1 MKLSCIGCGPG
12 DPDLLTVKAV
22 DRIRKAQIIFAP
34 TSREGKPSIALS
46 IVRQHIS
53 ETANSVNLLF
63 PMIKDRESLRPQWRN
78 NASMIGNAV
87 REGKETVYLTVGDPS
102 MYSTWTYINN
112 EIKQTFKDIEVEVIP
127 GITSFFAFAA
137 EAKMS
142 LVEAD
147 QTLGI
152 VPSCYDL
159 DKVKNTA
166 KACDAVVFLKDGRY
180 FDSVIAMLPDAGF
193 SDSSIVTIAQDLSG
207 EKEIMKISNLG
218 ELRRT
223 KNPAGKYFSLMVA
236 KKN

>member
-12 DPDLLTVKAV
+12 DPDLLTVRAV
-22 DRIRKAQIIFAP
+22 DRIKKAQIIFAP

-46 IVRQHIS
+46 IVKQYIS
-53 ETANSVNLLF
+53 DKACAVNLIF
-63 PMIKDRESLRPQWRN
+63 PMIKDRKSLRPHWKK
-78 NASMIGNAV
+78 NARIIGNAV
-87 REGKETVYLTVGDPS
+87 REGKQAVYLTVGDPS
-102 MYSTWTYINN
+102 MYSTWTYIHT
-112 EIKQTFKDIEVEVIP
+112 EIKKNFKEIEVEVVP

-152 VPSCYDL
+152 VPSCYDI
-159 DKVKNTA
+159 DKVKTTA

-180 FDSVIAMLPDAGF
+180 FDSVIAMLPSAGF
-193 SDSSIVTIAQDLSG
+193 SDSSIVTIAQDVSDKN
-207 EKEIMKISNLG
+207 EMMKISNLG
-218 ELRRT
+218 ELSRT

-236 KKN
+236 KK

>member
-12 DPDLLTVKAV
+12 DPDLLTIKAV

-46 IVRQHIS
+46 IVKQYINDKAS
-53 ETANSVNLLF
+53 TVNLLF
-63 PMIKDRESLRPQWRN
+63 PMIKDRKSLRPHWEK
-78 NASMIGNAV
+78 NARIIAKAV
-87 REGKETVYLTVGDPS
+87 REGNQAVYLTVGDPS
-102 MYSTWTYINN
+102 MYSTWTYIHT
-112 EIKQTFKDIEVEVIP
+112 EIKQNFKEIEVEVIP

-152 VPSCYDL
+152 VPSCYDI
-159 DKVKNTA
+159 DKVKTTA
-166 KACDAVVFLKDGRY
+166 KACDAIVFLKDGRY
-180 FDSVIAMLPDAGF
+180 FDSVIAMLPAAGF
-193 SDSSIVTIAQDLSG
+193 SDSSIVSIAQDISD
-207 EKEIMKISNLG
+207 EHEIMKISNLG

-236 KKN
+236 KK